1 MIKSLL
7 RSLTEHVEYH
17 FDQLKTRLEA
27 RLDPLNRKILII
39 PYFGYATE
47 NEVHIRARV
56 LFDNGLSPATD
67 ADKLWK
73 NLLNTYRRINSD
85 EIPSAVVQVKVN
97 GQTAEI
103 TADEEG
109 FLTVDLALEKPLDAK
124 LLLHDIQFKLLRLPP
139 SPKLP
144 SVFPEVT
151 ATGQVI
157 LPPRT
162 AQFGIIS
169 DLDDTVIQTDV
180 LHLISMARNT
190 FLQNSRTRLPFSGV
204 AGFYRAL
211 QNGTSKTYNPIYYVS
226 SSPWNLYD
234 LLLDFFTVREIPV
247 GTMFLRNFG
256 FPEVYSEGHKSHKLA
271 VIEQLL
277 NTYPHLPFILIGD
290 SSQLDPEIYT
300 QVAERYPQRIR
311 VIYIRDVT
319 PLSTRDEQ
327 VKELAQRLKGLGV
340 NLLLVKD
347 TVAAAE
353 DALQRQLILPEAMPD
368 IREERATDNRP
379 PDKVDEVVA
388 TAIDEAAEIVE
399 EGVTTLRGSSGTED
413 QSDSSKV

>member
-1 MIKSLL
+1 MIKALL
-7 RSLTEHVEYH
+7 RDLTGRVEYY
-17 FDQLKTRLEA
+17 FDELKTRLEA
-27 RLDPLNRKILII
+27 RLNPDHRKILIL
-39 PYFGYATE
+39 PYFGYATTSE
-47 NEVHIRARV
+47 LHIRGRV
-56 LFDNGLSPATD
+56 LFDNGLTPATD

-85 EIPSAVVQVKVN
+85 EIPLAVVEVEFN
-97 GQTAEI
+97 GQTVVLRS
-103 TADEEG
+103 DSEG
-109 FLTVDLALEKPLDAK
+109 FLDIHLPLEKPLDDRFM
-124 LLLHDIQFKLLRLPP
+124 LHDVHFKLL
-139 SPKLP
+139 KLP
-144 SVFPEVT
+144 SSPLLPEITPQVT

-157 LPPRT
+157 LPPRS

-211 QNGTSKTYNPIYYVS
+211 QLGTNKTYNPIYYVS

-234 LLLDFFTVREIPV
+234 LLLDFFTVREIPI

-256 FPEVYSEGHKSHKLA
+256 FPEVYDESHQTHKLR

-277 NTYPHLPFILIGD
+277 MTYPQLPFVLIGD
-290 SSQLDPEIYT
+290 SGQLDPEIYA
-300 QVAERYPQRIR
+300 QIAERYPQRIQ

-319 PLSTRDEQ
+319 PRSARDEQ
-327 VKELAQRLKGLGV
+327 IQGLAQRLQALGV
-340 NLLLVKD
+340 DLLLVRD
-347 TVAAAE
+347 TLAAAE
-353 DALQRQLILPEAMPD
+353 DAVQRGLILPESMPD

-379 PDKVDEVVA
+379 PDKIDEVVT
-388 TAIDEAAEIVE
+388 TALDQAGELVEHGLESLPKSAGTGDEDN
-399 EGVTTLRGSSGTED
+399 G
-413 QSDSSKV
+413 K